1 MAPASPSAS
10 TAAPKLPASADFN
23 ALYNRISLASAKQ
36 ATFLTSMRA
45 KYPSL
50 ARSSSSS
57 TQATTSNNAAAPGTF
72 SSMSK
77 PTSST
82 ETTTTANSTAS
93 RPRAPADDA
102 DLRFENPNTGLG
114 FATSKADQT
123 TSAATRD
130 LSRRLLGNK
139 RGGGRAAD
147 DPKALA
153 AAALKKRRLQD
164 DESDEEEGRGSWGK
178 SKKKKTKLRQEKE
191 EESAEP
197 EALVHPA
204 ARKRGDVEMREGGLD
219 DTEDQIHDNGQDSKE
234 AAPTPS
240 LIQPEIAAMD
250 PAEGE
255 EADKRPETDEATKE
269 RKRNKKKRNKEN
281 KKNKMAAAAAAG
293 GEDSV
298 GAAQKISV
306 A

>member
-1 MAPASPSAS
+1 MAPTSPSAS

-50 ARSSSSS
+50 ARSSSQSTSETTPSS
-57 TQATTSNNAAAPGTF
+57 AAPGTF

-77 PTSST
+77 PILTESITTS
-82 ETTTTANSTAS
+82 TTSQSATS
-93 RPRAPADDA
+93 RPRAAADDA

-114 FATSKADQT
+114 FATSKVDQT

-139 RGGGRAAD
+139 RGGRGAD

-178 SKKKKTKLRQEKE
+178 SKKKTKVRQE
-191 EESAEP
+191 SP
-197 EALVHPA
+197 EREVLEHPA
-204 ARKRGDVEMREGGLD
+204 ARGDVEMREGGSN
-219 DTEDQIHDNGQDSKE
+219 DTKDRIQNNLQDSKE
-234 AAPTPS
+234 HAPIPS
-240 LIQPEIAAMD
+240 PIQDQEAIAAID
-250 PAEGE
+250 PAEE
-255 EADKRPETDEATKE
+255 EADKRPETDEAAKE

-281 KKNKMAAAAAAG
+281 KKNKMAAASEG
-293 GEDSV
+293 GV
-298 GAAQKISV
+298 GAAQEIPV

>member
-1 MAPASPSAS
+1 MAPTSPSAS

-50 ARSSSSS
+50 TRSSSKLTSETTPSS
-57 TQATTSNNAAAPGTF
+57 AAPATF
-72 SSMSK
+72 SMSK
-77 PTSST
+77 PTST
-82 ETTTTANSTAS
+82 ETTTTSTIS
-93 RPRAPADDA
+93 QSTTNRPRAAADDA
-102 DLRFENPNTGLG
+102 DLRFENPNRGLG
-114 FATSKADQT
+114 FATPKVDQA
-123 TSAATRD
+123 TSAVTRD

-139 RGGGRAAD
+139 RGGRGAD

-178 SKKKKTKLRQEKE
+178 SKKKTKVRQEP
-191 EESAEP
+191 P
-197 EALVHPA
+197 EAEVPEHPA
-204 ARKRGDVEMREGGLD
+204 ARGDVEMREGGLN
-219 DTEDQIHDNGQDSKE
+219 DTKDQIPHNLQDSKE
-234 AAPTPS
+234 DAPASSP
-240 LIQPEIAAMD
+240 IQEAIAAID
-250 PAEGE
+250 PAEEE
-255 EADKRPETDEATKE
+255 EADKRPETDEAAKE

-281 KKNKMAAAAAAG
+281 KKNKMAAAAAASEG
-293 GEDSV
+293 GV
-298 GAAQKISV
+298 GTAQEIPV

>member
-36 ATFLTSMRA
+36 ANFLTSMRA

-82 ETTTTANSTAS
+82 ETTTTATSTTS

-130 LSRRLLGNK
+130 LSRRLLGSK
-139 RGGGRAAD
+139 RGGGRAVD

-178 SKKKKTKLRQEKE
+178 SKKKKTKVHQEE
-191 EESAEP
+191 GESAGP

-204 ARKRGDVEMREGGLD
+204 ARERGDVEMREGGLH

-234 AAPTPS
+234 DAPIASP
-240 LIQPEIAAMD
+240 IQPEIAAMD
-250 PAEGE
+250 PAEGD

-293 GEDSV
+293 GEGSV

>member
-1 MAPASPSAS
+1 MAPTSPSAS
-10 TAAPKLPASADFN
+10 AAAPKLPASADFN

-50 ARSSSSS
+50 ARSSSKSTSEITPSS
-57 TQATTSNNAAAPGTF
+57 AAPGTF

-77 PTSST
+77 PVSST
-82 ETTTTANSTAS
+82 ETTTTTTSTTS
-93 RPRAPADDA
+93 RPRAAADDA

-114 FATSKADQT
+114 FATPKVDQA

-139 RGGGRAAD
+139 RGGRGAD

-178 SKKKKTKLRQEKE
+178 SKKKTKVRQE
-191 EESAEP
+191 SP
-197 EALVHPA
+197 EREVLEHPA
-204 ARKRGDVEMREGGLD
+204 ARGDVEMREGGLND
-219 DTEDQIHDNGQDSKE
+219 IKDQIQNNLQDSKE
-234 AAPTPS
+234 HAPVPS
-240 LIQPEIAAMD
+240 PAHDQEAIAAID
-250 PAEGE
+250 PAEGK
-255 EADKRPETDEATKE
+255 ADKRPETDEAAKE

-281 KKNKMAAAAAAG
+281 KKNTLAAAAAASEG
-293 GEDSV
+293 DA
-298 GAAQKISV
+298 GAAQEIPV